1 MPTFKCSAE
10 DDRIGPAA
18 PLPNPRIANAA
29 LQHPLA
35 GRRTAIQILK
45 TFTTLILIALSAL
58 ALRLLLS
65 LPNGIVQ

>member
-1 MPTFKCSAE
+1 LE
-10 DDRIGPAA
+10 
-18 PLPNPRIANAA
+18 
-29 LQHPLA
+29 HPLA